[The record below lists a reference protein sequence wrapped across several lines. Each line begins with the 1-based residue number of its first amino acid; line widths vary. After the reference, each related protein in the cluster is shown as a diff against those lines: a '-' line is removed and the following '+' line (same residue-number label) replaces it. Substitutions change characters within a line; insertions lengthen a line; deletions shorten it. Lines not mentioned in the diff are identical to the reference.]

1 MNLNRPRT
9 LSNTHTPSHAQRHVL
24 ADKIKMSSK
33 PTASPNTA
41 PAPET
46 QEPAD
51 PSTKPDAHG
60 DDDAVPARFS
70 PEQEQELLSESNDHK
85 TQANALF
92 ASKKYDT
99 ALSKYDEAVAVC
111 PNYLDFEVAVLKSNI
126 AACHLKLEEWKSAA
140 TAATESLT
148 RLEKLE
154 KADADAAAHE
164 AADAAREEEDVE
176 EEIVSSG
183 AAAAAPAPAVKEET
197 AAQAARR
204 LRVADVA
211 RIRAKA
217 LMRRARARSEEGGW
231 SSLAG
236 AEEDYKVLSGMAN
249 LGPADRKV
257 VQAQLRAL
265 PPRTKAAQEKETAEM
280 WGKLKQLGNGILSP
294 FGLSTDNFKMVQD
307 EKTGGYSMNFQP
319 NGPQ

>member
-1 MNLNRPRT
+1 M
-9 LSNTHTPSHAQRHVL
+9 A
-24 ADKIKMSSK
+24 SK
-33 PTASPNTA
+33 PTASPSTA
-41 PAPET
+41 PAPDK
-46 QEPAD
+46 QEPAG
-51 PSTKPDAHG
+51 PSTKPDTHA

-70 PEQEQELLSESNDHK
+70 PEQEQELLSESNEHK
-85 TQANALF
+85 AQANALF
-92 ASKKYDT
+92 TSKKYET

-126 AACHLKLEEWKSAA
+126 AACHLKLEEWKSAV

-148 RLEKLE
+148 RLERME
-154 KADADAAAHE
+154 QADADAAAHE
-164 AADAAREEEDVE
+164 AAEAAKEEEVE

-183 AAAAAPAPAVKEET
+183 AAAAGPAPAVKEET

-204 LRVADVA
+204 LRAADVA

-231 SSLAG
+231 SNLAG
-236 AEEDYKVLSGMAN
+236 AEEDYKALSGMAN

-265 PPRTKAAQEKETAEM
+265 PPRTKAAQEKEMGEM

-319 NGPQ
+319 NSPR